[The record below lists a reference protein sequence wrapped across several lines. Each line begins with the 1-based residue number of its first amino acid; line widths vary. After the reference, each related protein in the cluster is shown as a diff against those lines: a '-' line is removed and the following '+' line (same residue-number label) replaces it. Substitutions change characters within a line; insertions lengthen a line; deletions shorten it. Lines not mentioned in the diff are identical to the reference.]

1 MNSKLT
7 LDIWSDMLCPFCFIG
22 KRNLDKALAQF
33 SHAAD
38 IDIRWHSYQLAPNLE
53 YNPDKDAH
61 QALADHKGM
70 SYETAKQLNEQVV
83 QMAVHSGITFDI
95 DNMKWANSFLA
106 HRLLQWAKTEGK
118 AHELEERLFEAVFV
132 KGENISDTKQLI
144 NIAKEIGL
152 SETEVE
158 KALTGDFFTK
168 EVQEDISNAQYVGL
182 RGVPHFVIND
192 QATFSGAL
200 SPDSFLQILVQYH
213 ENWKKNQDISVGLA
227 GESCDIEG
235 NCE

>member
-33 SHAAD
+33 PHTAD

-53 YNPDKDAH
+53 YNPSKDAH

-70 SYETAKQLNEQVV
+70 PYETAKQLNEQVA
-83 QMAVHSGITFDI
+83 QMATQSGITFDI

-106 HRLLQWAKTEGK
+106 HRLLQLAKIKGK

-132 KGENISDTKQLI
+132 KGENISDSQQLI
-144 NIAKEIGL
+144 SIANELGL
-152 SETEVE
+152 SEVEAE
-158 KALTGDFFTK
+158 KAIKTETFT
-168 EVQEDISNAQYVGL
+168 EAIQDDIRNSQYVGL
-182 RGVPHFVIND
+182 RGVPHFVINEE
-192 QATFSGAL
+192 ASFSGAL
-200 SPDSFLQILVQYH
+200 PPDSFLQILTQYH
-213 ENWKKNQDISVGLA
+213 QKWMENQKFSIQTS
-227 GESCDIEG
+227 GESCDIDG
-235 NCE
+235 SCE

>member
-33 SHAAD
+33 PQAAD

-53 YNPDKDAH
+53 YNPNKDAH
-61 QALADHKGM
+61 QALADHKGIDR
-70 SYETAKQLNEQVV
+70 ETAKQLNMQVA
-83 QMAVHSGITFDI
+83 QMAAQSGIIFDI
-95 DNMKWANSFLA
+95 DNMKWANSFAA
-106 HRLLQWAKTEGK
+106 HRLLQWAKTQGK

-132 KGENISDTKQLI
+132 NGENISDTQRLI
-144 NIAKEIGL
+144 SIAKELGL
-152 SETEVE
+152 SEVEAE
-158 KALTGDFFTK
+158 KAITTETFT
-168 EVQEDISNAQYVGL
+168 EAVQEDIRNSQYVGL
-182 RGVPHFVIND
+182 RGVPHFVINEE
-192 QATFSGAL
+192 ATFSGAL
-200 SPDSFLQILVQYH
+200 PPDSFLQILTQYH
-213 ENWKKNQDISVGLA
+213 DNWKKNQDASVNIT

>member
-22 KRNLDKALAQF
+22 KHNLDKALAQF
-33 SHAAD
+33 PHKKD

-53 YNPDKDAH
+53 YSPNKDAH
-61 QALADHKGM
+61 QALADHKGIDR
-70 SYETAKQLNEQVV
+70 ETALQLNTQVA
-83 QMAVHSGITFDI
+83 QMAAQAGIIFDI

-132 KGENISDTKQLI
+132 KGENISDVEQLVS
-144 NIAKEIGL
+144 IAKELGL
-152 SETEVE
+152 SETEAE
-158 KALTGDFFTK
+158 KAITSDIFTK
-168 EVQEDISNAQYVGL
+168 AVQEDITNSQYVGL

-192 QATFSGAL
+192 EAAFSGAL
-200 SPDSFLQILVQYH
+200 PLDNFLQILTQYH
-213 ENWKKNQDISVGLA
+213 ESWKKNQDTSIDLA
-227 GESCDIEG
+227 GESCDING

>member
-33 SHAAD
+33 PYKND
-38 IDIRWHSYQLAPNLE
+38 VDIRWHSYQLAPNLE
-53 YNPDKDAH
+53 YSPNKDAH

-70 SYETAKQLNEQVV
+70 PYETAKQLNEQVA
-83 QMAVHSGITFDI
+83 QMAAQTGIIFDI

-132 KGENISDTKQLI
+132 KGENISDVVQLI
-144 NIAKEIGL
+144 SIAKELGL
-152 SETEVE
+152 SVTEAE
-158 KALTGDFFTK
+158 KAITTETFT
-168 EVQEDISNAQYVGL
+168 EAVQEDIFNSQYVGL

-192 QATFSGAL
+192 EAAFSGVL
-200 SPDSFLQILVQYH
+200 PPSSFLQILTQYH
-213 ENWKKNQDISVGLA
+213 ENWKKNQDISVDEA
-227 GESCDIEG
+227 GERCDIDG
-235 NCE
+235 NCD